1 MSAEYASVSIE
12 MQMFYRVK
20 RRENICVQYLMVLR
34 DRNITNT
41 HFDDCSKM

>member
-20 RRENICVQYLMVLR
+20 RREKICVQCLMVLQ

-41 HFDDCSKM
+41 YFDDCSKM

>member
-20 RRENICVQYLMVLR
+20 RREKICVQHLMVLQ
-34 DRNITNT
+34 DPNITNT